1 MTEQSCA
8 PLLEVSNL
16 NVEFKLPYGNVC
28 AVRDLSF
35 TLQRGKTLALVGESG
50 SGKSVTAQA
59 ILQILPA
66 NAQIAGGSIC
76 YFDEE
81 GESVDIAQQEPK
93 SDLMRALRGNHISI
107 IFQEPMVSLSPVH
120 TLLSQIGEMLTLHT
134 DTKKKDIP
142 NKVAELL
149 QKVGFPH
156 PRQALK
162 QYTFELSGGLRQRAM
177 IAMALICKPA
187 LLIADEPT
195 TALDVTVQAQIL
207 ALIKSLQHELNMSVL
222 LITHDL
228 GVVAQMA
235 DDMAVMHRG
244 DLVERGPIRPLF
256 ENPQHAYLKALF
268 AAIPEKHDL
277 SKALPLDS
285 VTAKALSH
293 APWTDAEKS
302 AAPHLQISQLTKSYD
317 LRQGGM
323 FKKQQKTLAVNSID
337 LSVAVG
343 ERFGLV
349 GESGC
354 GKTSLSKLLMRGINP
369 DCGQILYNDRGT
381 PIDLLAMTPE
391 ELRLFRPKMQLV
403 FQDPHSSLN
412 PRMTVQEILC
422 EPLAIHE
429 RGDRAWQKAR
439 AAETL
444 ELVGLPAHML
454 GRYPHSFSGGQRQRI
469 SIARALI
476 MEPDFL
482 ILDEPVSALD
492 MLVQAQILDLLRQ
505 LQNELQLTYIFISHN
520 LDVVRLMAER
530 VGVMCNGQLVELA
543 PSEAVF
549 NNPQHP
555 YTQALLSAI
564 PAARLDTALDVANL
578 DDKHLSQKD
587 WPAPFTLKPGEIG
600 EWVEVGKAHY
610 VRQASQ

>member
-1 MTEQSCA
+1 MTEPSTA
-8 PLLEVSNL
+8 PLLEVTDL
-16 NVEFKLPYGNVC
+16 NIDFKMPYGDIS
-28 AVRDLSF
+28 AVRKLSF
-35 TLQRGKTLALVGESG
+35 SIARGRTLALVGESG

-59 ILQILPA
+59 ILQILPS
-66 NAQIAGGSIC
+66 NASISHGSIKYYDAGGNCI
-76 YFDEE
+76 
-81 GESVDIAQQEPK
+81 DIAQQEPK
-93 SDLMRALRGNHISI
+93 SNTMRALRGDHISI

-120 TLLSQIGEMLTLHT
+120 TLLSQIGEVLALHSNT
-134 DTKKKDIP
+134 ARADIP
-142 NKVAELL
+142 DKVCELL
-149 QKVGFPH
+149 KKVGFPS

-207 ALIKSLQHELNMSVL
+207 ALIKSLQHELHMSVL

-228 GVVAQMA
+228 GVVAQLA
-235 DDMAVMHRG
+235 DDVAVMHRG
-244 DLVERGPIRPLF
+244 DLVERGPVRALF
-256 ENPQHAYLKALF
+256 ENPQHDYLKALF

-277 SKALPLDS
+277 SKAPPLDNLLAR
-285 VTAKALSH
+285 TLGHQA
-293 APWTDAEKS
+293 WTEAQKS
-302 AAPHLQISQLTKSYD
+302 FAPHLHISQLSKSYT
-317 LRQGGM
+317 LRQGGL
-323 FKKQQKTLAVNSID
+323 FSKSQKTLAVNKVD
-337 LSVAVG
+337 LNIAVG

-354 GKTSLSKLLMRGINP
+354 GKTSLSKLLMRGISP
-369 DCGQILYNDRGT
+369 DGGKILYNDRGQQ
-381 PIDLLAMTPE
+381 IDLLALDE
-391 ELRLFRPKMQLV
+391 EQLRAFRPKMQLV

-412 PRMTVQEILC
+412 PRMTVLDILC

-429 RGDRAWQKAR
+429 KGDKKWQRTR

-444 ELVGLPAHML
+444 ELVGLSADML

-476 MEPDFL
+476 MEPELL

-505 LQNELQLTYIFISHN
+505 LQSELQLTYIFISHN

-530 VGVMCNGQLVELA
+530 VGVMCGGQLVELA
-543 PSEAVF
+543 PVDAVF
-549 NNPQHP
+549 DNPLHP
-555 YTQALLSAI
+555 YTQALLDAI
-564 PAARLDTALDVANL
+564 PAARLDSKLDISNL
-578 DDKHLSQKD
+578 DDKHLCQKD
-587 WPAPFTLKPGEIG
+587 WPSPFTLEPGATG
-600 EWVEVGKAHY
+600 TWVEHDNGHF
-610 VRQASQ
+610 VRQTS